1 MVSVVLAFLRVSSR
15 KAITP
20 LLTASTPVMAVQ
32 PEENTFSSSHQLTA
46 AVAAGNAGSGVTGCG
61 CPAACSTCHAPTRD
75 HNQQRSRKQVS
86 GNHEHHAGVVH
97 AAHVHDGQNGQHSRH
112 SSSVCGCKAGTAE
125 ISAPT
130 PAEMPTAAVRM

>member
-1 MVSVVLAFLRVSSR
+1 MMVSVILAFLRVSSR

-20 LLTASTPVMAVQ
+20 LLTASTPVIAVQ

-46 AVAAGNAGSGVTGCG
+46 AVAGGSAGSGVTACG
-61 CPAACSTCHAPTRD
+61 CPPLKRMPRAHRNHD
-75 HNQQRSRKQVS
+75 QQRARKQVG
-86 GNHEHHAGVVH
+86 GNHEHHARIVH
-97 AAHVHDGQNGQHSRH
+97 AAHIHDRQNHQHPQANP
-112 SSSVCGCKAGTAE
+112 SVCGCRLGTAE